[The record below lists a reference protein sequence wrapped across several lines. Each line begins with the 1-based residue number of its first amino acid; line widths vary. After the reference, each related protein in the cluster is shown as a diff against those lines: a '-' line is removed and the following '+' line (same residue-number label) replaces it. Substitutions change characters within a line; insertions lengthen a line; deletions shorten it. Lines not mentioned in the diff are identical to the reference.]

1 MKNII
6 KFVIKEKD
14 KGQRVDSIIKS
25 YVKTKSRNQIK
36 NLILNNCLKVNEQV
50 EKSPSKKLNLS
61 DKIIFEIPEE
71 PQMELKPYKYKLNIV
86 FEDNDLLIID
96 KAAGISMHPGAGN
109 YEKTLVNA
117 LINYNKINLSNLGG
131 DFRPGIVH
139 RIDKD
144 TSGLIVIAKN
154 NEVHANLSEQ
164 FKNHTITRV
173 YNTLV
178 WGKLRPRSGK
188 IESLITRSSK
198 NRQLM
203 EIGRKKGKKAITNYR
218 TIKIFENNFIPTFS
232 FIECILETGRTHQIR
247 VHLSSKGNYILGDK
261 QYKKKYKKIKN
272 VDKDLLYYINN
283 LERQFLHAG
292 ILGFDHPI
300 TKKRVKFYSELPKE
314 LSDILNK
321 LHNT

>member
-14 KGQRVDSIIKS
+14 IGQRVDNIIKN
-25 YVKTKSRNQIK
+25 YVKYKSRNQIK
-36 NLILNNCLKVNEQV
+36 NLILNNCLKVNEKI
-50 EKSPSKKLNLS
+50 EKSPSKKLNFS

-71 PQMELKPYKYKLNIV
+71 PQMELKPYEYKLNIV
-86 FEDNDLLIID
+86 FEDNDLLVID

-131 DFRPGIVH
+131 NFRPGIVH
-139 RIDKD
+139 RIDKN
-144 TSGLIVIAKN
+144 TSGLIVVAKN

-164 FKNHTITRV
+164 FKKHTITRI

-178 WGKLRPRSGK
+178 WGKLRPRSGR

-203 EIGRKKGKKAITNYR
+203 EIGISRGKKAITNYK
-218 TIKIFENNFIPTFS
+218 TLKIFENNIAPTFS
-232 FIECILETGRTHQIR
+232 FVECILETGRTHQIR

-261 QYKKKYKKIKN
+261 QYRKKFKKIKN
-272 VDKDLLYYINN
+272 VDKELLSYINN

-292 ILGFDHPI
+292 FLGFDHPV
-300 TKKRVKFYSELPKE
+300 TKKRVKFSSKLPKE
-314 LSDILNK
+314 LSNILNK
-321 LHNT
+321 LNNT

>member
-6 KFVIKEKD
+6 KFVIKEKN

-178 WGKLRPRSGK
+178 WGKLRPRCGR
-188 IESLITRSSK
+188 IETYIRRSQK

-203 EIGRKKGKKAITNYR
+203 EVSSSKGKKAITNYN
-218 TIKIFENNFIPTFS
+218 TLEIFENDRTPTLS
-232 FIECILETGRTHQIR
+232 LIECKLETGRTHQIR
-247 VHLSSKGNYILGDK
+247 VHLSYKGNNIVGDS
-261 QYKKKYKKIKN
+261 QYKKRFKGIKN
-272 VDKDLLYYINN
+272 INDKLKEKILN
-283 LERQFLHAG
+283 LDRQFLHAK
-292 ILGFDHPI
+292 ILGITHPT
-300 TKKRVKFYSELPKE
+300 TKKNINFTSNLPVELNN
-314 LSDILNK
+314 ILKILRNA
-321 LHNT
+321 

>member
-6 KFVIKEKD
+6 KFVIKEND
-14 KGQRVDSIIKS
+14 KGQRVDNIIKN
-25 YVKTKSRNQIK
+25 YVENKSRNQIK
-36 NLILNNCLKVNEQV
+36 NLILNNCLTVNEQI
-50 EKSPSKKLNLS
+50 EKSPSKKVNFS

-71 PQMELKPYKYKLNIV
+71 PQMELKPYEYKLNIV
-86 FEDNDLLIID
+86 FEDNDLLVID

-131 DFRPGIVH
+131 TFRPGIVH
-139 RIDKD
+139 RIDKN

-154 NEVHANLSEQ
+154 NEAHANLSEQ
-164 FKNHTITRV
+164 FKKHTITRV

-178 WGKLRPRSGK
+178 WGKLRPRSGR
-188 IESLITRSSK
+188 IEGLITRSSK

-203 EIGRKKGKKAITNYR
+203 EVGISRGKKAITNYR
-218 TIKIFENNFIPTFS
+218 TLKIFENNLTPTFS
-232 FIECILETGRTHQIR
+232 FLECILETGRTHQIR

-261 QYKKKYKKIKN
+261 QYKKKFKKIKN
-272 VDKDLLYYINN
+272 VDKELLSYINN

-292 ILGFDHPI
+292 FLGFDHPV
-300 TKKRVKFYSELPKE
+300 TKKRVKFSSKLPKE
-314 LSDILNK
+314 LSNILNK
-321 LHNT
+321 LDNT

>member
-6 KFVIKEKD
+6 KFVIKEND
-14 KGQRVDSIIKS
+14 KGQRVDNIIKN
-25 YVKTKSRNQIK
+25 YVENKSRNQIK
-36 NLILNNCLKVNEQV
+36 NLILNNCLTVNEQI
-50 EKSPSKKLNLS
+50 EKSPSKKVNFS

-71 PQMELKPYKYKLNIV
+71 PQMELKPYEYKLNIV
-86 FEDNDLLIID
+86 FEDNDLLVID

-131 DFRPGIVH
+131 TFRPGIVH
-139 RIDKD
+139 RIDKN

-154 NEVHANLSEQ
+154 NEAHANLSEQ
-164 FKNHTITRV
+164 FKKHTITRV

-178 WGKLRPRSGK
+178 WGKLRPRSGRL
-188 IESLITRSSK
+188 EGLITRSSK

-203 EIGRKKGKKAITNYR
+203 EIGISRGKKAITNYR
-218 TIKIFENNFIPTFS
+218 TLKIFENNLTPTFS
-232 FIECILETGRTHQIR
+232 FLECILETGRTHQIR

-261 QYKKKYKKIKN
+261 QYKKKFKKIKN
-272 VDKDLLYYINN
+272 VDKELLSYINN

-292 ILGFDHPI
+292 FLGFDHPV
-300 TKKRVKFYSELPKE
+300 TKKRVKFSSKLPKE
-314 LSDILNK
+314 LSNILNK
-321 LHNT
+321 LDNT

>member
-6 KFVIKEKD
+6 KFVIKEND
-14 KGQRVDSIIKS
+14 TGQRVDNIIKS
-25 YVKTKSRNQIK
+25 YVENKSRNQIK
-36 NLILNNCLKVNEQV
+36 NLILNNCLKVNEQI
-50 EKSPSKKLNLS
+50 EKSPSKKLNFS

-71 PQMELKPYKYKLNIV
+71 PQMELKPYEYKLNIV
-86 FEDNDLLIID
+86 FEDNDLLVID

-131 DFRPGIVH
+131 TFRPGIVH
-139 RIDKD
+139 RIDKN

-154 NEVHANLSEQ
+154 NEAHANLSEQ
-164 FKNHTITRV
+164 FKKHTITRV

-178 WGKLRPRSGK
+178 WGKLRPRSGR
-188 IESLITRSSK
+188 IEGLITRSSK

-203 EIGRKKGKKAITNYR
+203 EVGISRGKKAITNYR
-218 TIKIFENNFIPTFS
+218 TLKIFENNLTPTFS
-232 FIECILETGRTHQIR
+232 FLECILETGRTHQIR

-261 QYKKKYKKIKN
+261 QYKKKFKKIKN
-272 VDKDLLYYINN
+272 VDKELLSCINN

-292 ILGFDHPI
+292 FLGFDHPV
-300 TKKRVKFYSELPKE
+300 TKKRVKFSSKLPKE
-314 LSDILNK
+314 LSNILNK
-321 LHNT
+321 LENT